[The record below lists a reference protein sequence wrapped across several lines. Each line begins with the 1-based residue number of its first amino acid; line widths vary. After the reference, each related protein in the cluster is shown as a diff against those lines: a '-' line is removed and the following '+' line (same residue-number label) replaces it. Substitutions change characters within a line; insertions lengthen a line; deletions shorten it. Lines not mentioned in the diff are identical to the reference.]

1 MSTVTSADGT
11 IIDYARYGAGP
22 AVILIVGATSY
33 RAIDANTTQTAKG
46 LADAGFTAV
55 VYDRRGRGASGDTLP
70 WAVDREVEDVAAL
83 IKEAGGAAALYAE
96 SSGGGIA
103 LAAASAAAGVTAL
116 ALQEPPFFSGHDL
129 SSDLDTLRGLLA
141 DGNRDEAMR
150 YNLTS
155 VIGLPP
161 GMVEGM
167 SHGPDWAA
175 MVAIA
180 PTLIY
185 DLTMVNQINIDP
197 AWRERWATISAPAIV
212 CSGDQS
218 FPGLR
223 EAADA
228 VAAALPDASR
238 RTLAGQSHR
247 PAPEA
252 IVPVLREFL
261 AA

>member
-1 MSTVTSADGT
+1 M
-11 IIDYARYGAGP
+11 
-22 AVILIVGATSY
+22 
-33 RAIDANTTQTAKG
+33 
-46 LADAGFTAV
+46 
-55 VYDRRGRGASGDTLP
+55 
-70 WAVDREVEDVAAL
+70 
-83 IKEAGGAAALYAE
+83 
-96 SSGGGIA
+96 
-103 LAAASAAAGVTAL
+103 TAL

-185 DLTMVNQINIDP
+185 DLTMVNQINV
-197 AWRERWATISAPAIV
+197 R
-212 CSGDQS
+212 SGLARALGHDI
-218 FPGLR
+218 GTGDCLLR
-223 EAADA
+223 RS
-228 VAAALPDASR
+228 VLPR
-238 RTLAGQSHR
+238 LARGR
-247 PAPEA
+247 
-252 IVPVLREFL
+252 
-261 AA
+261 